1 MALSIKSSGDLIAVS
16 RLKQTDA
23 ATIGSFADVG
33 GTGHEDGG
41 LILFDENSG
50 INVVDNR
57 ESDAAEKTGQ
67 VEATNVDILDQSAEG
82 TLTAAKA
89 TPDAVAFMS
98 AFFCHVS
105 VEATV
110 EAGIAITH
118 TSRVNTYPTEPNY
131 FTAVHRKGG
140 SGGAPSELKAHVGCG
155 INTFRVLAAKE
166 EFLTVEA
173 GVIGLGTSQDGI
185 LTETFAAHD
194 FDAAAPADNRVT
206 LSYDIESDDHL
217 NATILTD
224 SDDDGIFETRLTPSA
239 FNATTNELDWASGH
253 GVTGTHAVK
262 VSYPVADDETGH
274 YGTPSWRTDV
284 EALQTPA
291 EFKLKAANLQIV
303 IGANYT
309 SVSPPTHI
317 GGVIQG
323 CEVEQLEYTGDWQG
337 NPGRCWRTGAVESNT
352 AQSVDLND
360 LVQTV
365 NIDRRAQDYLMKAA
379 FDENLPIGLY
389 MDAIGPEIPGTA
401 SANKFYAK
409 WWWPKLKFLTKPME
423 VRDGRWVEAGSLVV
437 LKPDSNDNV
446 PFGPTM
452 IVEVQNTVANYLE

>member
-1 MALSIKSSGDLIAVS
+1 MSLSIKSTGDLIAVS
-16 RLKQTDA
+16 RLKQSDA
-23 ATIGSFADVG
+23 TTIGSFNDTAG
-33 GTGHEDGG
+33 NGHEDGG

-67 VEATNVDILDQSAEG
+67 VEATDVDILDQSSEG
-82 TLTAAKA
+82 TLTQAKA
-89 TPDAVAFMS
+89 TPDGIAFMS

-105 VEATV
+105 VESV
-110 EAGIAITH
+110 QEAGIAITH
-118 TSRVNTYPTEPNY
+118 TARVNTYPTEPNY

-140 SGGAPSELKAHVGCG
+140 SGGAPSDLKAHIGLG
-155 INTFRVLAAKE
+155 INTFRILAAKE

-173 GVIGLGTSQDGI
+173 GVLGLGTSNDGI
-185 LTETFAAHD
+185 LTETFTHD
-194 FDAAAPADNRVT
+194 FGTADQET
-206 LSYDIESDDHL
+206 LSYDIEGDDFT
-217 NATILTD
+217 NATVLVD
-224 SDDDGIFETRLTPSA
+224 SDDDGIYETRLTPDA
-239 FNATTNELDWASGH
+239 FTAGTDILEWAAGH
-253 GVTGTHAVK
+253 GVTGTHSVK
-262 VSYPVADDETGH
+262 IAYPVEADETGH
-274 YGTPSWRTDV
+274 YGTPSWRADV
-284 EALQTPA
+284 EGLATPA

-303 IGANYT
+303 IGANY
-309 SVSPPTHI
+309 SGDSPPAHI

-365 NIDRRAQDYLMKAA
+365 NIDRRAQDYLMKIA

-389 MDAIGPEIPGTA
+389 MDAIGPEIPGTV
-401 SANKFYAK
+401 SANKFQVK
-409 WWWPKLKFLTKPME
+409 VWWPKLKFLTKPLE

-437 LKPDSNDNV
+437 LKPNANDNV
-446 PFGPTM
+446 PLGPTM
-452 IVEVQNTVANYLE
+452 VVEVQNTVANYLE